1 MKIRTLALTSLIV
14 LAAAAAVEAGPGKA
28 LGLRDRLK
36 GAERAVVGRVL
47 HVQPR
52 VVRNEFG
59 DVLIV
64 SRLDVLVEE
73 TLKGKSAQRIPVDI
87 EGGTVNGV
95 TLKVSDLP
103 ELKPGA
109 RAVLMLS
116 RARSGEFVPHMRGA
130 GVLELDEQGH
140 VKNTEL
146 WLDDVRVAAAQ
157 VR

>member
-1 MKIRTLALTSLIV
+1 MPIRTLAVTT
-14 LAAAAAVEAGPGKA
+14 LAALAFSGAAEAAPGKA
-28 LGLRDRLK
+28 IGLRERLK
-36 GAERAVVGRVL
+36 GAERAVVGRVMS
-47 HVQPR
+47 VQPR

-73 TLKGKSAQRIPVDI
+73 TLKGQSVQRIPVDV

-95 TLKVSDLP
+95 TLRVSDMP
-103 ELKPGA
+103 ELKRGS

-116 RARSGEFVPHMRGA
+116 RTRSGHFVPHMRGA

-140 VKNTEL
+140 VKNTNL
-146 WLDDVRVAAAQ
+146 WLDDVRAAAAQ
-157 VR
+157 AR